1 MLPLKEAIAEK
12 HKIAERMPF
21 NSKMIKGELS
31 KNEYLTYLIQLKE
44 IHSAIETHSLPHPS
58 LNRLEKLELDIQELE
73 DQQAKSGSILKSTKK
88 YSDYLKGLTFEQCLP
103 HVYMHYLAIAYGGQM
118 IRKAVPS
125 TGKYYDFENL
135 HEAVGSIR
143 AVQENEWA
151 DEVNLGFDYIIEI
164 FRELDAQTLTSKLL

>member
-1 MLPLKEAIAEK
+1 MLPLKEAIAKK

-21 NSKMIKGELS
+21 NLKMIKGELS
-31 KNEYLTYLIQLKE
+31 KSEYLNYLIQLRE
-44 IHSAIETHSLPHPS
+44 IHSAIETHNLPHPS
-58 LNRLEKLELDIQELE
+58 LERLEKLVLDIQELE
-73 DQQAKSGSILKSTKK
+73 NQNAKADSILTSTQK

-125 TGKYYDFENL
+125 SGKYYDFENL
-135 HEAVGSIR
+135 NEAIGSIR
-143 AVQENEWA
+143 AVQKDEWA

-164 FRELDAQTLTSKLL
+164 FRELGDLSLTS